1 MQIAELQPVAL
12 PFVPLGTS
20 PQAEPAASGGNFDA
34 ILESEKLRFSAHA
47 QARLSSRGVNLSRED
62 VARLEEA
69 VAKAERKGA
78 RDAFVML
85 RDMVF
90 IVSIKNRTV
99 ITALKAE
106 QAQESVFTN
115 IDAAVLI

>member
-20 PQAEPAASGGNFDA
+20 PQAEPAASGGTFDA

-69 VAKAERKGA
+69 VAKAEHKGA

-99 ITALKAE
+99 ITA
-106 QAQESVFTN
+106 AQSRSGTRERVHQH
-115 IDAAVLI
+115 